1 MRSWLSAPHPGM
13 QDRKP
18 ALHPVLVERIART
31 VKIMLRYLVRRVL
44 ISIVV
49 LWGVSTLVFMM
60 MHLLPGDP
68 VEAML
73 ARSGGSAET
82 IASLREQLGLDKP
95 LHVQYLNYLSN
106 ILHGDLGRSVFSGMK
121 VTDLIASQMPAT
133 LELATAGILVAVILG
148 LVLGLAAAL
157 NHNSWL
163 DNLCVATSVA
173 GVSIPIFWFGLLL
186 ILVFAV
192 KLRWLPATGEGDL
205 AHLVLPAIVLG
216 FASSGSI
223 ARLVRSSM
231 LDVLRQEYIATA
243 HAKGLRGRAV
253 IMRHALR
260 NAMIPVIT
268 MIGMQVGF
276 LLGGTVVTETVFSR
290 RGMGQLMINAIIW
303 KDFPIVQGTVLV
315 AAVTYMGVNLLV
327 DLSYGLI
334 DPRIRYE

>member
-1 MRSWLSAPHPGM
+1 
-13 QDRKP
+13 
-18 ALHPVLVERIART
+18 
-31 VKIMLRYLVRRVL
+31 MLKYILRRLL

-68 VEAML
+68 VEVML
-73 ARSGGSAET
+73 SRSGGSAEAIT
-82 IASLREQLGLDKP
+82 SLREQLGLDDP
-95 LHVQYLNYLSN
+95 LPVQYVRFLSN
-106 ILHGDLGRSVFSGMK
+106 AVRGDLGRSVFSGLK
-121 VTDLIASQMPAT
+121 VTDLIASQLPAT
-133 LELATAGILVAVILG
+133 LQLATGGILVAVMLGVILG
-148 LVLGLAAAL
+148 LVAAL
-157 NHNSWL
+157 NHNTWL
-163 DNLCVATSVA
+163 DNLCVGISVI
-173 GVSIPIFWFGLLL
+173 GFSVPIFWFGLLL

-192 KLRWLPATGEGDL
+192 MLHWLPATGEGSL
-205 AHLVLPAIVLG
+205 KHLILPSLVLG

-223 ARLVRSSM
+223 ARLLRSSM
-231 LDVLRQEYIATA
+231 LDVLRQEYITTA
-243 HAKGLRGRAV
+243 RAKGLREAV
-253 IMRHALR
+253 VMIRHALR

-303 KDFPIVQGTVLV
+303 KDFPVVQGTVLV

>member
-1 MRSWLSAPHPGM
+1 
-13 QDRKP
+13 
-18 ALHPVLVERIART
+18 
-31 VKIMLRYLVRRVL
+31 MLKYILRRLL

-68 VEAML
+68 VEVML
-73 ARSGGSAET
+73 SRSGGSAEV
-82 IASLREQLGLDKP
+82 IASLREQLGLDDP
-95 LHVQYLNYLSN
+95 LPVQYVRFLSN
-106 ILHGDLGRSVFSGMK
+106 AVRGDLGRSVFSGLK
-121 VTDLIASQMPAT
+121 VTDLIASQLPAT
-133 LELATAGILVAVILG
+133 LQLATGGILVAVTLGVILG
-148 LVLGLAAAL
+148 LVAAL
-157 NHNSWL
+157 NHNTWL
-163 DNLCVATSVA
+163 DNFCVGISVI
-173 GVSIPIFWFGLLL
+173 GFSVPIFWFGLLL
-186 ILVFAV
+186 ILIFAV
-192 KLRWLPATGEGDL
+192 MLHWLPATGEGGL
-205 AHLVLPAIVLG
+205 KHLILPSLVLG

-223 ARLVRSSM
+223 ARLLRSSM
-231 LDVLRQEYIATA
+231 LDVLRQEYITTA
-243 HAKGLRGRAV
+243 RAKGLREAV
-253 IMRHALR
+253 VMIRHALR

-303 KDFPIVQGTVLV
+303 KDFPVVQGSVLV